1 MNTEHKI
8 QDDILSQ
15 GRLEKGPL
23 CGTEHRYLE
32 VRQLNLRLSGRDI
45 LRDVSFSIGERGI
58 SVLVGPSGAGKS
70 SLLQCINLLYREEW
84 VGHITL
90 AGNPIKQWGEG
101 TDALRRKLG
110 MIHQQPVVF
119 PCSIREN
126 VLFGLRGRQRQT
138 LDGDWV
144 ENCLRQ
150 AALWDEVKDRLGAS
164 AGSLSV
170 GQQQRLCIARALA
183 LSPSMLMLDE
193 PTSSLD
199 PHSRQLIEQS
209 LLTLG
214 EEIPLLCVS
223 HDMQQAKRLGGH
235 AIFMCNG
242 MLIEQGASDTFFN
255 HPQRLETRE
264 FLRWS
269 VCDC

>member
-1 MNTEHKI
+1 MNTGHKI
-8 QDDILSQ
+8 QDDVFSQ
-15 GRLEKGPL
+15 RVP
-23 CGTEHRYLE
+23 EHRSEKNYLE
-32 VRQLNLRLSGRDI
+32 VRQLNLKLSGSEI
-45 LRDVSFSIGERGI
+45 LRDVSFTTGEKGI

-70 SLLQCINLLYREEW
+70 SLLQCLNLLYREQW
-84 VGHITL
+84 AGHITL
-90 AGNPIKQWGEG
+90 AGQSIKQWGEG
-101 TDALRRKLG
+101 TDALRCTLG
-110 MIHQQPVVF
+110 LIHQQPVVF
-119 PCSIREN
+119 PCSVREN
-126 VLFGLRGRQRQT
+126 VLFGLRGRQRRT
-138 LDGDWV
+138 LHEDWV

-150 AALWDEVKDRLGAS
+150 AALWDEVKDRLHAP
-164 AGSLSV
+164 AESLSV

-199 PHSRQLIEQS
+199 PHSKQLIEQS
-209 LLTLG
+209 LLALG

-235 AIFMCNG
+235 VVFMCNG
-242 MLIEQGASDTFFN
+242 MIIEQGPSEAFFTQ
-255 HPQRLETRE
+255 PQRIETRE